1 MGTIG
6 LLDLPYHSIMYIN
19 FKSLCSPPETNI
31 IYQVY
36 SNLKKEGKTYQYL
49 KETNADGNNTLKI
62 LNQTSNNLA

>member
-36 SNLKKEGKTYQYL
+36 SNLKKEGKTYQ
-49 KETNADGNNTLKI
+49 
-62 LNQTSNNLA
+62 

>member
-6 LLDLPYHSIMYIN
+6 LLDLPYHSIMYTN

-36 SNLKKEGKTYQYL
+36 SNLEKEGKAYQ
-49 KETNADGNNTLKI
+49 
-62 LNQTSNNLA
+62 